1 MDEDPVPDRDLD
13 LDVLTDLFD
22 DSPDSVRRRTLV
34 AYVASTEQRSSDAD
48 RRAAEAVLDGTFSTD
63 DLRRVCERLGIA
75 PGYLTVPAVTRVV
88 DQRVTARLLAVAVT
102 LTGVA
107 MTGVSPAAPG
117 EGARGGEGVLVRRRA
132 MLEAHTVDGRVGMI
146 GGIRI
151 DPRAVSVTQ
160 LTELA
165 ECLPIDDF
173 APDAPDAP
181 DDSDELG
188 SPVIGTATKAALR
201 GVIGAADDEQ
211 SGVPQPRSRWR
222 WMFR

>member
-1 MDEDPVPDRDLD
+1 M
-13 LDVLTDLFD
+13 
-22 DSPDSVRRRTLV
+22 
-34 AYVASTEQRSSDAD
+34 
-48 RRAAEAVLDGTFSTD
+48 
-63 DLRRVCERLGIA
+63 
-75 PGYLTVPAVTRVV
+75 TRVV

-132 MLEAHTVDGRVGMI
+132 MLEVHTVDGRVGMI

-181 DDSDELG
+181 DELG